1 MAKSTK
7 KGPAGTSS
15 GKVARKGKVKKPR
28 RELDGFAVPFD
39 PAAQLKAHG
48 ASGPKKSLPAA
59 AAPRATA
66 DVLDR
71 MWNVIESRKN
81 ADPAVSHSAR
91 LLAKGAPR
99 IVQKLGEEA
108 IECLIELVQGNRVGT
123 IAESAD
129 LIYHLLVSWVHAGI
143 RPEEVWQELQNRES
157 VSYSTEGSR
166 GTLKRLVGSANIGTT
181 KIP

>member
-1 MAKSTK
+1 
-7 KGPAGTSS
+7 
-15 GKVARKGKVKKPR
+15 
-28 RELDGFAVPFD
+28 
-39 PAAQLKAHG
+39 
-48 ASGPKKSLPAA
+48 
-59 AAPRATA
+59 
-66 DVLDR
+66 

-166 GTLKRLVGSANIGTT
+166 GALKRLVGSANIGTT

>member
-1 MAKSTK
+1 MAKTTK
-7 KGPAGTSS
+7 KSSPAASAS
-15 GKVARKGKVKKPR
+15 KLRKAKRKKPQTAG
-28 RELDGFAVPFD
+28 GFDVPFD
-39 PAAQLKAHG
+39 PVAQLKAHG
-48 ASGPKKSLPAA
+48 ALGPKKPLAAA

-71 MWNVIESRKN
+71 LWNVIESRKD
-81 ADPAVSHSAR
+81 ADPNVSHSAR

-108 IECLIELVQGNRVGT
+108 VECLIEIMQGNRVGT
-123 IAESAD
+123 ITESAD

-143 RPEEVWQELQNRES
+143 RPEEVWHELQNRENA
-157 VSYSTEGSR
+157 SYSTEGTR
-166 GTLKRLVGSANIGTT
+166 GAVKRLLGSVNIGTT